1 MVVYTELRENST
13 NILERDKALRNFGSC
28 SDLGDKTYLEKEFAQ
43 GDWGLWETMNTATH
57 DQSTS
62 KS

>member
-1 MVVYTELRENST
+1 MVVYIELRENST

-43 GDWGLWETMNTATH
+43 GDWGL
-57 DQSTS
+57 
-62 KS
+62 